1 MITAMWLRA
10 WGPSGDVGQDDSLPT
25 AVRAGIDLDHRTPRG
40 RRATA
45 LGQSNRRPMEH
56 APCTSSALS
65 GEAVSELAVRAHELH
80 STGIHPA
87 LQRAAAQPETS
98 VHRSIFPSP
107 TTRCQATE
115 CARHVS
121 IMRSIC
127 VMQQWVKS
135 LSPKAQ
141 SVDRAPP
148 VEGRE
153 SLGRLTAPTP
163 PADRRP
169 RAGSATATHTMG

>member
-1 MITAMWLRA
+1 
-10 WGPSGDVGQDDSLPT
+10 
-25 AVRAGIDLDHRTPRG
+25 
-40 RRATA
+40 
-45 LGQSNRRPMEH
+45 MEH

-87 LQRAAAQPETS
+87 LQRAAAQPETP

-148 VEGRE
+148 VEGASRW
-153 SLGRLTAPTP
+153 GG
-163 PADRRP
+163 RP
-169 RAGSATATHTMG
+169 RQRPRPIGRPGLVLLPRPIRWGDEGCPNRSPRRCRAPRVRQFLRHRFRQNVSIEWQSGME

>member
-1 MITAMWLRA
+1 
-10 WGPSGDVGQDDSLPT
+10 
-25 AVRAGIDLDHRTPRG
+25 
-40 RRATA
+40 
-45 LGQSNRRPMEH
+45 MEH

-87 LQRAAAQPETS
+87 LQRAAGDAGAS
-98 VHRSIFPSP
+98 FNIPSP

-148 VEGRE
+148 IEGRE
-153 SLGRLTAPTP
+153 SLGRQTAPTP
-163 PADRRP
+163 RPIGGPGLVLLPRPIRWGDEGCPNRSPRRCRAP
-169 RAGSATATHTMG
+169 RVRQFLRHRFRQNVSIEWQSGME